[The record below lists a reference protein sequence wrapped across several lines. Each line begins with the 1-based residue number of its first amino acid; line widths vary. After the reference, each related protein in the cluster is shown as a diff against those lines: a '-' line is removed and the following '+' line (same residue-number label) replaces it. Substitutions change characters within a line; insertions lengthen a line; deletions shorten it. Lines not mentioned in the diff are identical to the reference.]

1 MAKAVTVG
9 QPFGKSFS
17 SVYPRHGLANHLPYL
32 NVLARTS
39 ISVLEL

>member
-1 MAKAVTVG
+1 MAEAVTVG
-9 QPFGKSFS
+9 QPFGKTFS

-32 NVLARTS
+32 NVLVRTS